1 MPSENGMD
9 GDDGGGG
16 GGKELG
22 NRDSSN
28 FV

>member
-22 NRDSSN
+22 NRDSNN